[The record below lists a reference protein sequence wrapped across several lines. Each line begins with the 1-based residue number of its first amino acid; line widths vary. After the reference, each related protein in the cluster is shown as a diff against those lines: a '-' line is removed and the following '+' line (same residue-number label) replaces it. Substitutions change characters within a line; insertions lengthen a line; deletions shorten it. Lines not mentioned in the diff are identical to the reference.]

1 MLIFI
6 NNLNEGGEIVN
17 CCVCNKNRKL
27 YPLPGYKGKIIC
39 LDCIGIVE
47 VCCVCH
53 KKIGTLQLE
62 DDSWECENCAQV
74 MGELAPD

>member
-1 MLIFI
+1 MK
-6 NNLNEGGEIVN
+6 

-27 YPLPGYKGKIIC
+27 YPLPGYESNIIC
-39 LDCIGIVE
+39 RECIDEVE

-53 KKIGTLQLE
+53 EKIGTLQLE
-62 DDSWECENCAQV
+62 NDSWECEDCAQR